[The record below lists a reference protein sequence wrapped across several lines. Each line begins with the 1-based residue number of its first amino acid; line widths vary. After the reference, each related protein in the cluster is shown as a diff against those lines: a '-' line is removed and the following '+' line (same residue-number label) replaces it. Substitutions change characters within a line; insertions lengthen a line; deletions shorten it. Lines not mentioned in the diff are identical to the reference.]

1 VERKRRRVE
10 KTGGGCCLTGRSPE
24 GEEVSSGK
32 FQVKG
37 KGEDSFRKKVPS
49 LQFQVPSKKEKG

>member
-1 VERKRRRVE
+1 M
-10 KTGGGCCLTGRSPE
+10 TGRSPE